1 MSTPAQPLSTWLL
14 APPGARRISPAVVV
28 VNSLAVLV
36 LLAGGLALCFQAITY
51 SWNWP
56 AIWRSRGLFVQGWL
70 TTVAISVGSLVAS
83 LVIGLLTA
91 TARRSR
97 LLMLRYLGT
106 LYVEL
111 IRGTPLLV
119 QILILFYV
127 IANALQVE
135 NRYFVGAL
143 ALSLFHGAY
152 ITEIIRAGIESVGKS
167 QLEAARAVGFDRWQI
182 YRFVIGPLAFR
193 QMLPPLAGEFASLIK
208 DSSLLSIIA
217 VNEFTLAAQQVNAR
231 TYSTL
236 ESYLPLAVGYLILTL
251 PIFMLV
257 RRLEERS
264 RYET

>member
-1 MSTPAQPLSTWLL
+1 MSSNAHPISVWFL
-14 APPGARRISPAVVV
+14 APPGTKRLSPAVAVL
-28 VNSLAVLV
+28 NGLAVLV
-36 LLAGGLALCFQAITY
+36 LLAGGLALCFHAITY

-56 AIWRSRGLFVQGWL
+56 AMWNSRGQFLQGWL
-70 TTVAISVGSLVAS
+70 TTVGLSIASLVAS

-91 TARRSR
+91 TARRGR
-97 LLMLRYLGT
+97 LILLRYLGT
-106 LYVEL
+106 LYVEF

-127 IANALQVE
+127 IANAMRIE
-135 NRYFVGAL
+135 NRYLVGAL
-143 ALSLFHGAY
+143 ALSIFHGAY
-152 ITEIIRAGIESVGKS
+152 ISEIIRAGIESVGQS

-217 VNEFTLAAQQVNAR
+217 VNEFTLAAQQVNSR
-231 TYSTL
+231 TYSSF
-236 ESYLPLAVGYLILTL
+236 EGYFPLAFGYLVLTL

>member
-1 MSTPAQPLSTWLL
+1 MPTPAHRISTWFI
-14 APPGARRISPAVVV
+14 APPEGRRVSLAVAL
-28 VNSLAVLV
+28 VNSLAVLI

-70 TTVAISVGSLVAS
+70 TTVAISVASLVAS

-97 LLMLRYLGT
+97 LILLRYVGT
-106 LYVEL
+106 MYVEL

-217 VNEFTLAAQQVNAR
+217 VNEFTLAAQQINAR

-236 ESYLPLAVGYLILTL
+236 ESYMPLALGYVILTL
-251 PIFMLV
+251 PIFILV